1 MVFTEN
7 ESEDDIPLA
16 KVAKK
21 IGVDEDSHSNLG
33 VAEESVD
40 SVLERPMKTVQV
52 AENSKPEI
60 PAAKFDIFFEYE
72 WPRNR
77 SGCFYI
83 LEEFLAKFLNV
94 EIMDERLRGMFF
106 ILSPW
111 KNIC

>member
-33 VAEESVD
+33 VAEESMD

-106 ILSPW
+106 ILSP
-111 KNIC
+111 